1 MDIAS
6 LPVTSLK
13 GVGPK
18 LADKLK
24 RLGLQTVQ
32 DVLFHLPLRYQD
44 RTRLLRI
51 GGLRPGMEAAV
62 EGEIELADVVY
73 RGRRSLI
80 CRVSDGSGHLH
91 LRFFYFNA
99 IQQQNLA
106 RGRRLRL
113 FGEVRFGPVG
123 LEMIHPEYEFIDGA
137 QAPPAEENL
146 TPVYPATTGVHQL
159 SLRKLARQVLEKHLE
174 KIHEWL
180 PPAVLQELQLPTL
193 TEALA
198 LVHRPP
204 PHTPVELL
212 AEGKHPAVLRLSFEE
227 LLAHHL
233 SLRRLRARVQ
243 TEQAPPVAGTGELM
257 QRLLARLPFQL
268 TRAQQRVLGE
278 ILHDLQQSHPMQRLV
293 QGDVGS
299 GKTIVAAC
307 AGLGAIESGLQAA
320 VMAPTELL
328 ADQHLRNFSGWL
340 EPLGLTVVGL
350 SGKLNGRARQ
360 DALEKIGS
368 GRADIIIGTQ
378 ALFQEGVEFADLGLI
393 VVDEQHRFGVHQRLA
408 LREKGRVG
416 ARRPH
421 QLIMTATPIPRTL
434 AQSLYADLDVSVID
448 ELPPGRK
455 PIETVAIPAARRAD
469 VVSRIRD
476 ACTAGRQAYWVC
488 PLIEE
493 SDNFVGNEIGRT
505 SVRPAGARARDGARQ
520 TLELETATDTAQAL
534 REALPDLSIALIHGR
549 MKPLEKE
556 KIMAA
561 FKRGEV
567 HLLVATTVIE
577 VGVDVPNASLM
588 VIENAERLGLSQL
601 HQLRGRV
608 GRGAAESHCVLLYQ
622 PPLSEMARARL
633 AALRE
638 TSDGFEIARRDLEMR
653 GPGEMLGTRQAGM
666 PQFHIADLLRDR
678 ALLARVQ
685 SVAELVLKE
694 YPERVEPI
702 VRRWL
707 GRAEEYGNV

>member
-6 LPVTSLK
+6 LPVTALK

-44 RTRLLRI
+44 RTRLLPI
-51 GGLRPGMEAAV
+51 GSLRPGMEAAV
-62 EGEIELADVVY
+62 EGEIELADVVF

-80 CRVSDGSGHLH
+80 CRVSDGTGHLH

-123 LEMIHPEYEFIDGA
+123 LEMIHPEYEFTDGA
-137 QAPPAEENL
+137 QPTKAEENL

-159 SLRKLARQVLEKHLE
+159 SLRKLARQALEQYLE
-174 KIHEWL
+174 KIEERL

-193 TEALA
+193 TQALA
-198 LVHRPP
+198 LVHQPP

-233 SLRRLRARVQ
+233 SLKRLRARMQ
-243 TEQAPPVAGTGELM
+243 TEQAPPIVGTGELM
-257 QRLLARLPFQL
+257 KQLLTRLPFQL
-268 TRAQQRVLGE
+268 TRAQQRVLDE
-278 ILHDLQQSHPMQRLV
+278 ILHDLRQGHPMQRLV

-307 AGLGAIESGLQAA
+307 ASLGAIESGLQVA

-340 EPLGLTVVGL
+340 EPLGVSVVGL

-360 DALEKIGS
+360 GALEKIGS
-368 GRADIIIGTQ
+368 GRAAIAIGTQ

-408 LREKGRVG
+408 LREKGRRG
-416 ARRPH
+416 ERRPH

-455 PIETVAIPAARRAD
+455 PVETVAIPSARRAD

-476 ACTAGRQAYWVC
+476 ACSAGRQAYWVC

-493 SDNFVGNEIGRT
+493 SE
-505 SVRPAGARARDGARQ
+505 
-520 TLELETATDTAQAL
+520 TLELETATDTAEAL
-534 REALPDLSIALIHGR
+534 REALPELRIALIHGR
-549 MKPLEKE
+549 MKPPEKE
-556 KIMAA
+556 KIMAS
-561 FKRGEV
+561 FKRGDV

-601 HQLRGRV
+601 HQLRGRI
-608 GRGAAESHCVLLYQ
+608 GRGAVESHCVLLYQ

-633 AALRE
+633 AAVRE

-678 ALLARVQ
+678 ALLPRVQ
-685 SVAELVLKE
+685 SVAEQVLQE
-694 YPERVEPI
+694 YPERVDPI

>member
-1 MDIAS
+1 MAMRLNVLASGEGGSES
-6 LPVTSLK
+6 LPVTVLN

-18 LADKLK
+18 LAEKLK
-24 RLGLQTVQ
+24 RLGLYTVQ

-44 RTRLLRI
+44 RTRLLPI
-51 GGLRPGMEAAV
+51 GGLRPGMEAVV
-62 EGEIELADVVY
+62 EGEIELADVVF

-80 CRVSDGSGHLH
+80 CRVSDGTGRLH
-91 LRFFYFNA
+91 LRFFYFSA
-99 IQQQNLA
+99 AQQANLA

-113 FGEVRFGPVG
+113 FGEARFGPAG
-123 LEMIHPEYEFIDGA
+123 LEMIHPEYEFTDGA
-137 QAPPAEENL
+137 APAKPEENL

-159 SLRKLARQVLEKHLE
+159 SLRKLARQALEKYLD
-174 KIHEWL
+174 KIEEWL
-180 PPAVLQELQLPTL
+180 PLPVLQELQLPTL

-198 LVHRPP
+198 LVHQPP

-212 AEGKHPAVLRLSFEE
+212 AEGKHPAVLRLAFEE

-233 SLRRLRARVQ
+233 SLKRLRAHSQ
-243 TEQAPPVAGTGELM
+243 QQSAPRLASAHANDNPLMSQLIAALPFKLTGAQQGVLAEI
-257 QRLLARLPFQL
+257 RADLAR
-268 TRAQQRVLGE
+268 A
-278 ILHDLQQSHPMQRLV
+278 HPMQRLV

-299 GKTIVAAC
+299 GKTIVAAL
-307 AGLGAIESGLQAA
+307 AALVAVENGYQAA
-320 VMAPTELL
+320 IMAPTELL

-340 EPLGLTVVGL
+340 EPLGVVVVGL

-368 GRADIIIGTQ
+368 GRADIAVGTQ
-378 ALFQEGVEFADLGLI
+378 ALFQEGVEFAELGLI

-408 LREKGRVG
+408 LREKGSLG
-416 ARRPH
+416 SRRPH
-421 QLIMTATPIPRTL
+421 QLIMTAKPIPRTL

-455 PIETVAIPAARRAD
+455 PVETVAIPSARRAD
-469 VVSRIRD
+469 VVRRIRD
-476 ACTAGRQAYWVC
+476 ACTVGRQAYWVC

-493 SDNFVGNEIGRT
+493 SE
-505 SVRPAGARARDGARQ
+505 

-534 REALPDLSIALIHGR
+534 QEALPEIRIALIHGR
-549 MKPLEKE
+549 MKPPEKE
-556 KIMAA
+556 KIMTT
-561 FKRGEV
+561 FKRGDIQ
-567 HLLVATTVIE
+567 LLVATTVIE

-601 HQLRGRV
+601 HQLRGRI
-608 GRGAAESHCVLLYQ
+608 GRGDAESHCVLLYQ

-653 GPGEMLGTRQAGM
+653 GPGEILGTRQAGM
-666 PQFHIADLLRDR
+666 PQFHIADLLRDH
-678 ALLARVQ
+678 ALLPRVQ
-685 SVAELVLKE
+685 QVAELLLREHPRSVN
-694 YPERVEPI
+694 PI

-707 GRAEEYGNV
+707 SGAETYGNV

>member
-6 LPVTSLK
+6 LPVTALK

-44 RTRLLRI
+44 RTCLRRI
-51 GGLRPGMEAAV
+51 GSLRPGMEAAV
-62 EGEIELADVVY
+62 EGEIELADVVF

-137 QAPPAEENL
+137 QAPKAEETL
-146 TPVYPATTGVHQL
+146 TPVYPSTTGLHQL
-159 SLRKLARQVLEKHLE
+159 SLRKLARQALEKHLD

-180 PPAVLQELQLPTL
+180 PPEILREMQLPTL

-198 LVHRPP
+198 LVHQPP

-233 SLRRLRARVQ
+233 SLRRLRTRMQ
-243 TEQAPPVAGTGELM
+243 TEQAPPVANEGRLM
-257 QRLLARLPFQL
+257 QQLLARLPFQL
-268 TRAQQRVLGE
+268 TRAQQRVLEE
-278 ILHDLQQSHPMQRLV
+278 ILHDLRQGHPMQRLV

-307 AGLGAIESGLQAA
+307 AALGAVESGLQVA

-328 ADQHLRNFSGWL
+328 ADQHLRNFSAWL
-340 EPLGLTVVGL
+340 EPLGISVAGL

-368 GRADIIIGTQ
+368 GQAAIAVGTQ

-408 LREKGRVG
+408 LREKGSKG

-493 SDNFVGNEIGRT
+493 SE
-505 SVRPAGARARDGARQ
+505 

-549 MKPLEKE
+549 MKPAEKE

-561 FKRGEV
+561 FKRGDT

-608 GRGAAESHCVLLYQ
+608 GRGAQESHCVLLYQ

-685 SVAELVLKE
+685 QVAELMLKE
-694 YPERVEPI
+694 QPECVDPI

>member
-6 LPVTSLK
+6 LPVTTLK

-44 RTRLLRI
+44 RTHVLPM
-51 GGLRPGMEAAV
+51 GSLRPGMEAVV
-62 EGEIELADVVY
+62 EGEIELADVVF

-80 CRVSDGSGHLH
+80 CRASDGTGHLH

-106 RGRRLRL
+106 RGRHLRL
-113 FGEVRFGPVG
+113 FGEARFGPVG
-123 LEMIHPEYEFIDGA
+123 LEMIHPEYEFTDGT
-137 QAPPAEENL
+137 QVSKAEENL

-159 SLRKLARQVLEKHLE
+159 SLRKIARQALEKHLD

-180 PPAVLQELQLPTL
+180 PSTVLQELKLPTL

-198 LVHRPP
+198 LVHQPP
-204 PHTPVELL
+204 PQTPVALL

-233 SLRRLRARVQ
+233 SLKRLRARVQ
-243 TEQAPPVAGTGELM
+243 MEAAPAITGDGELM
-257 QRLLARLPFQL
+257 RQLLARLPFQL
-268 TRAQQRVLGE
+268 TRAQQRVLEE
-278 ILHDLQQSHPMQRLV
+278 ILHDLRQYHPMQRLV

-307 AGLGAIESGLQAA
+307 AGLGAIESGLQVA

-340 EPLGLTVVGL
+340 EPLGVSVIGL

-360 DALEKIGS
+360 SALEKIGS
-368 GRADIIIGTQ
+368 GEAAITVGTQ
-378 ALFQEGVEFADLGLI
+378 ALFQQGVEFADLGLI

-416 ARRPH
+416 LRRPH

-434 AQSLYADLDVSVID
+434 AQSLHADLDVSVID

-455 PIETVAIPAARRAD
+455 PIETVALPSSRRAD

-493 SDNFVGNEIGRT
+493 SE
-505 SVRPAGARARDGARQ
+505 
-520 TLELETATDTAQAL
+520 TLELETATDTVQAL

-556 KIMAA
+556 KIMAT
-561 FKRGEV
+561 FKRGDV

-601 HQLRGRV
+601 HQLRGRI
-608 GRGAAESHCVLLYQ
+608 GRGSAESHCVLLYQ

-653 GPGEMLGTRQAGM
+653 GPGELLGTRQAGM

-678 ALLARVQ
+678 ALLMRVQ
-685 SVAELVLKE
+685 SVAEQILKE

-707 GRAEEYGNV
+707 GSAEECGRV

>member
-1 MDIAS
+1 MDIAT
-6 LPVTSLK
+6 LPVTALK

-24 RLGLQTVQ
+24 RLNLHTVQ

-44 RTRLLRI
+44 RTRLMRI
-51 GGLRPGMEAAV
+51 GSLRPGREAVV
-62 EGEIELADVVY
+62 EGEIELADVVF

-80 CRVSDGSGHLH
+80 CRVSDGTGHLH

-113 FGEVRFGPVG
+113 FGQVRFGPVG
-123 LEMIHPEYEFIDGA
+123 LEMIHPEYEFTDGA
-137 QAPPAEENL
+137 QPAPAEENL
-146 TPVYPATTGVHQL
+146 TPVYPSTTGVHQL
-159 SLRKLARQVLEKHLE
+159 SLRKIARQALEKHLD

-180 PPAVLQELQLPTL
+180 PPVVLQELKLPTL

-198 LVHRPP
+198 LVHQPP

-212 AEGKHPAVLRLSFEE
+212 AEGKHPAVRRLAFEE

-233 SLRRLRARVQ
+233 SLKRLRAQMQ
-243 TEQAPPVAGTGELM
+243 TEKAPVITGVGELIK
-257 QRLLARLPFQL
+257 QLLAGLPFRL
-268 TRAQQRVLGE
+268 TPAQARVLDE
-278 ILHDLQQSHPMQRLV
+278 ILHDLRQQHPMQRLV

-299 GKTIVAAC
+299 GKTIVAAL
-307 AGLGAIESGLQAA
+307 ASLGAIESGLQVA

-328 ADQHLRNFSGWL
+328 ADQHLKNFSGWL
-340 EPLGLTVVGL
+340 EPLGISVVGL

-360 DALEKIGS
+360 NVLEKIVA
-368 GRADIIIGTQ
+368 GRAAIAVGTQ

-408 LREKGRVG
+408 LREKGRRG
-416 ARRPH
+416 ERRPH

-448 ELPPGRK
+448 ELPPGRQ
-455 PIETVAIPAARRAD
+455 PVETVAIPSARRAD
-469 VVSRIRD
+469 VVSRIRE
-476 ACTAGRQAYWVC
+476 ACTAGRQVYWVC

-493 SDNFVGNEIGRT
+493 SE
-505 SVRPAGARARDGARQ
+505 
-520 TLELETATDTAQAL
+520 TLELETATDTAEAL
-534 REALPDLSIALIHGR
+534 REALPDLRLALIHGR
-549 MKPLEKE
+549 LKPLEKE

-561 FKRGEV
+561 FKRGDV
-567 HLLVATTVIE
+567 QLLVATTVIE

-601 HQLRGRV
+601 HQLRGRI
-608 GRGAAESHCVLLYQ
+608 GRGSAESHCVLLYQ

-633 AALRE
+633 AAMRE

-678 ALLARVQ
+678 ALLERVQ
-685 SVAELVLKE
+685 SVAEQVLKE

-702 VRRWL
+702 VRRWR
-707 GRAEEYGNV
+707 GSAEEYGRV

>member
-159 SLRKLARQVLEKHLE
+159 SLRKLARQALEKHLE

-198 LVHRPP
+198 LVHQPP

-243 TEQAPPVAGTGELM
+243 TEQAPPVTGTGELM
-257 QRLLARLPFQL
+257 QGLLARLPFQL

-307 AGLGAIESGLQAA
+307 AGLGVIESGLQVA

-340 EPLGLTVVGL
+340 EPLGLSVVGL

-368 GRADIIIGTQ
+368 GRADIIVGTQ

-416 ARRPH
+416 LRRPH

-455 PIETVAIPAARRAD
+455 PIETVALPSARRAD
-469 VVSRIRD
+469 VVNRIRD

-493 SDNFVGNEIGRT
+493 SE
-505 SVRPAGARARDGARQ
+505 

-608 GRGAAESHCVLLYQ
+608 GRGAQESHCVLLYQ

-685 SVAELVLKE
+685 SVAEQVLSE
-694 YPERVEPI
+694 YPERVDPI

-707 GRAEEYGNV
+707 GRAEDYGRV

>member
-6 LPVTSLK
+6 LPVTALK

-24 RLGLQTVQ
+24 RLGLHTVQ

-44 RTRLLRI
+44 RTRLLPI
-51 GGLRPGMEAAV
+51 GSLRPGLEAVV
-62 EGEIELADVVY
+62 EGEIELADVVF

-80 CRVSDGSGHLH
+80 CRVSDGTGHLH

-113 FGEVRFGPVG
+113 FGEVRFGPAG
-123 LEMIHPEYEFIDGA
+123 LEMIHPEYEFTDGA
-137 QAPPAEENL
+137 QPARAEENL

-159 SLRKLARQVLEKHLE
+159 SLRKIARQALEQHLE

-180 PPAVLQELQLPTL
+180 PPVVMQELQLPTL

-198 LVHRPP
+198 LVHQPP

-233 SLRRLRARVQ
+233 SLKRLRARVQ
-243 TEQAPPVAGTGELM
+243 TESAPSVTGDGKLM
-257 QRLLARLPFQL
+257 RQLLARLPFQL
-268 TRAQQRVLGE
+268 TRAQQRVLEE
-278 ILHDLQQSHPMQRLV
+278 ILHDLHQSHPMQRLV

-307 AGLGAIESGLQAA
+307 ASLGAIESGLQVA

-340 EPLGLTVVGL
+340 EPLGVSVVGL
-350 SGKLNGRARQ
+350 SGKLNGRVRQ
-360 DALEKIGS
+360 GVLEQIGS
-368 GRADIIIGTQ
+368 GRAGIAVGTQ

-416 ARRPH
+416 RRRPH

-455 PIETVAIPAARRAD
+455 PVETVAIPAARRAD

-493 SDNFVGNEIGRT
+493 SE
-505 SVRPAGARARDGARQ
+505 
-520 TLELETATDTAQAL
+520 TLELETATDTARVL
-534 REALPDLSIALIHGR
+534 GEALPELRIALIHGR

-561 FKRGEV
+561 FKRGDV
-567 HLLVATTVIE
+567 QLLVATTVIE
-577 VGVDVPNASLM
+577 VGVDVPNATLM

-601 HQLRGRV
+601 HQLRGRI
-608 GRGAAESHCVLLYQ
+608 GRGSAESHCVLLYQ

-633 AALRE
+633 AAMRE

-653 GPGEMLGTRQAGM
+653 GPGELLGTRQAGM
-666 PQFHIADLLRDR
+666 PQFHIADLLRDH
-678 ALLARVQ
+678 ALLPRVQ
-685 SVAELVLKE
+685 QVAELLLKE
-694 YPERVEPI
+694 YPQCVDPV

-707 GRAEEYGNV
+707 SGAETYGNV

>member
-6 LPVTSLK
+6 LPVTQLK

-18 LADKLK
+18 LAEKLK
-24 RLGLQTVQ
+24 RLGLYTVQ

-44 RTRLLRI
+44 RTRVLPI
-51 GGLRPGMEAAV
+51 GGLRPGLETVV
-62 EGEIELADVVY
+62 EGEIELADVVF

-80 CRVSDGSGHLH
+80 CRVSDGTGHLH
-91 LRFFYFNA
+91 LRFFYFSA
-99 IQQQNLA
+99 AQQANLS

-113 FGEVRFGPVG
+113 FGEVRFGPAG
-123 LEMIHPEYEFIDGA
+123 LEMIHPEYEFIDGS
-137 QAPPAEENL
+137 QAAKPEENL

-159 SLRKLARQVLEKHLE
+159 SLRKLARQALEKYLD
-174 KIHEWL
+174 KIEELL
-180 PPAVLQELQLPTL
+180 PTVVLQELQLPTL

-198 LVHRPP
+198 LVHQPP

-212 AEGKHPAVLRLSFEE
+212 AERKHPAVMRLAFEE

-233 SLRRLRARVQ
+233 SLKRLRKRVQ
-243 TEQAPPVAGTGELM
+243 TESAPAVSGEGELM
-257 QRLLARLPFQL
+257 RQLLARLPFQL
-268 TRAQQRVLGE
+268 TRAQQRVLDE
-278 ILHDLQQSHPMQRLV
+278 ILADLRMSHPMQRLV

-299 GKTIVAAC
+299 GKTVVAAC
-307 AGLGAIESGLQAA
+307 ASLAVVEGGLQVA

-328 ADQHLRNFSGWL
+328 ADQHLRNFSAWL
-340 EPLGLTVVGL
+340 EPLGVTVAGL

-360 DALEKIGS
+360 EALENIGS
-368 GRADIIIGTQ
+368 GRADIAVGTQ
-378 ALFQEGVEFADLGLI
+378 ALFQEDVEFADLGLI

-408 LREKGRVG
+408 LRKKGRVG
-416 ARRPH
+416 ARHPH

-455 PIETVAIPAARRAD
+455 PVETVAIPAARRAD
-469 VVSRIRD
+469 VVSRIHD

-493 SDNFVGNEIGRT
+493 SE
-505 SVRPAGARARDGARQ
+505 

-534 REALPDLSIALIHGR
+534 HEALPELKVALIHGR

-561 FKRGEV
+561 FKRGDIN
-567 HLLVATTVIE
+567 LLVATTVIE

-588 VIENAERLGLSQL
+588 IIENAERLGLSQL
-601 HQLRGRV
+601 HQLRGRI
-608 GRGAAESHCVLLYQ
+608 GRGQAESHCVLLYQ
-622 PPLSEMARARL
+622 APLSEMARARL

-638 TSDGFEIARRDLEMR
+638 TGDGFEIARRDLEMR
-653 GPGEMLGTRQAGM
+653 GPGEVLGTRQAGM
-666 PQFHIADLLRDR
+666 PQFHIADLLRDH
-678 ALLARVQ
+678 ALLPRVQ
-685 SVAELVLKE
+685 QLADQILKE
-694 YPERVEPI
+694 HPENVDPI

-707 GRAEEYGNV
+707 SGAETYGSV

>member
-1 MDIAS
+1 MDISTPTRLSPAAKIEVDVAT
-6 LPVTSLK
+6 LPVTALK

-18 LADKLK
+18 LAEKLK
-24 RLGLQTVQ
+24 RLGLFTVQ

-44 RTRLLRI
+44 RTRLRRI
-51 GGLRPGMEAAV
+51 GSLRPGMEAVV
-62 EGEIELADVVY
+62 EAEIDLAEVVY

-99 IQQQNLA
+99 AQQTNLT

-113 FGEVRFGPVG
+113 FGEVRFGSGG
-123 LEMIHPEYEFIDGA
+123 LEMVHPEYEFIDGV
-137 QAPPAEENL
+137 QPAPVEENL
-146 TPVYPATTGVHQL
+146 TPVYPTTTGVHQL
-159 SLRKLARQVLEKHLE
+159 SLRKLARQALENHLD
-174 KIHEWL
+174 KIQEWL
-180 PPAVLQELQLPTL
+180 PTALLQEMQLPTL
-193 TEALA
+193 TQALRV
-198 LVHRPP
+198 VHQPP
-204 PHTPVELL
+204 PRTQVELF
-212 AEGKHPAVLRLSFEE
+212 EQGQHPAVQRLAFEE

-233 SLRRLRARVQ
+233 SLQRLRMQLQ
-243 TEQAPPVAGTGELM
+243 TETATAVSEETKLM
-257 QRLLARLPFQL
+257 QQLLARLPFQL
-268 TRAQQRVLGE
+268 TRAQQRVLDD
-278 ILHDLQQSHPMQRLV
+278 ILHDLRQQHPMQRLV

-307 AGLGAIESGLQAA
+307 ASLNAVESGLQVA

-328 ADQHLRNFSGWL
+328 AEQHLRNFSAWL
-340 EPLGLTVVGL
+340 QPLGIEVTGL
-350 SGKLNGRARQ
+350 SGKLNTRARSQ
-360 DALEKIGS
+360 ALEKIAS
-368 GRADIIIGTQ
+368 GQAAIVIGTQ
-378 ALFQEGVEFADLGLI
+378 ALFQEGVEFTNLGLI

-455 PIETVAIPAARRAD
+455 PVETAALPSARRAD
-469 VVSRIRD
+469 IVGRIHE
-476 ACTAGRQAYWVC
+476 ACRAGRQVYWVC

-493 SDNFVGNEIGRT
+493 SEV
-505 SVRPAGARARDGARQ
+505 
-520 TLELETATDTAQAL
+520 LELETATDTAEAL
-534 REALPDLSIALIHGR
+534 RAALPELSIALMHGR
-549 MKPLEKE
+549 MKSPEKE

-561 FKRGEV
+561 FKRGEIN
-567 HLLVATTVIE
+567 LLVATTVIE

-608 GRGAAESHCVLLYQ
+608 GRGPTESHCVLLYQ
-622 PPLSEMARARL
+622 APLSEMARARL
-633 AALRE
+633 AAVRE

-653 GPGEMLGTRQAGM
+653 GPGEMLGTRQAGL
-666 PQFHIADLLRDR
+666 PTFHIADFLRDHSWLPR
-678 ALLARVQ
+678 VQELAALLF
-685 SVAELVLKE
+685 KE
-694 YPERVEPI
+694 YPERVDPI

-707 GRAEEYGNV
+707 GRVEEYRNV

>member
-6 LPVTSLK
+6 LPVTALK

-24 RLGLQTVQ
+24 RLGLYTVQ

-44 RTRLLRI
+44 RTHVLRM
-51 GGLRPGMEAAV
+51 GGLRPGMEAVV
-62 EGEIELADVVY
+62 EGEIELADVVF

-80 CRVSDGSGHLH
+80 CRVSDGTGHLH

-113 FGEVRFGPVG
+113 FGEVRFGPGG
-123 LEMIHPEYEFIDGA
+123 LEMIHPEYEFTDGA
-137 QAPPAEENL
+137 QPVKVEENL
-146 TPVYPATTGVHQL
+146 TPVYPATTGLHQL
-159 SLRKLARQVLEKHLE
+159 SLRKIARQALEQHLE

-180 PPAVLQELQLPTL
+180 PPAVLQELKLPTL

-198 LVHRPP
+198 LVHQPP
-204 PHTPVELL
+204 SHTPVELL

-233 SLRRLRARVQ
+233 SLKRLRARVQ
-243 TEQAPPVAGTGELM
+243 KEAAPPIAGDGELM
-257 QRLLARLPFQL
+257 RQLLARLPFQL
-268 TRAQQRVLGE
+268 TRAQQRVLEE
-278 ILHDLQQSHPMQRLV
+278 ILQDLRQQHPMQRLV

-307 AGLGAIESGLQAA
+307 ASLGALESGLQVA

-328 ADQHLRNFSGWL
+328 ADQHLKNFSGWL
-340 EPLGLTVVGL
+340 EPLGVSVVGL

-360 DALEKIGS
+360 DVLEKIGS
-368 GRADIIIGTQ
+368 GRAAIAVGTQ

-416 ARRPH
+416 LRRPH

-455 PIETVAIPAARRAD
+455 PIETVALPAARRAD
-469 VVSRIRD
+469 VVNRVRD
-476 ACTAGRQAYWVC
+476 ACSASRQVYWVC

-493 SDNFVGNEIGRT
+493 SE
-505 SVRPAGARARDGARQ
+505 
-520 TLELETATDTAQAL
+520 TLELETATDTARAL

-567 HLLVATTVIE
+567 QLLVATTVIE
-577 VGVDVPNASLM
+577 VGVDVPNATLM

-601 HQLRGRV
+601 HQLRGRI
-608 GRGAAESHCVLLYQ
+608 GRGTVESHCVLLYQ

-633 AALRE
+633 AAMRE

-653 GPGEMLGTRQAGM
+653 GPGELLGTRQAGM

-678 ALLARVQ
+678 ALLERVQ
-685 SVAELVLKE
+685 SVAEQVLKE
-694 YPERVEPI
+694 YPECVEPI

-707 GRAEEYGNV
+707 SGAETYGNV

>member
-6 LPVTSLK
+6 LPVTTLK

-44 RTRLLRI
+44 RTHLLRI
-51 GGLRPGMEAAV
+51 GSLRPGMEAAV
-62 EGEIELADVVY
+62 EGEIELSDVVY

-99 IQQQNLA
+99 VQQQNLA

-137 QAPPAEENL
+137 QAAKAEENL

-159 SLRKLARQVLEKHLE
+159 SLRKLARQALEKHLE

-198 LVHRPP
+198 LVHQPP

-243 TEQAPPVAGTGELM
+243 TEQAPAVTGAGELM

-268 TRAQQRVLGE
+268 THAQQRVLGE

-307 AGLGAIESGLQAA
+307 ASLGAIESGLQVA

-350 SGKLNGRARQ
+350 SGKLNGRTRQ

-368 GRADIIIGTQ
+368 GRADIAVGTQ

-455 PIETVAIPAARRAD
+455 PIETVAIPASRRAD

-476 ACTAGRQAYWVC
+476 ACSAGRQAYWVC

-493 SDNFVGNEIGRT
+493 SE
-505 SVRPAGARARDGARQ
+505 

-534 REALPDLSIALIHGR
+534 GEALPELRIALIHGR

-556 KIMAA
+556 KIMAT

-608 GRGAAESHCVLLYQ
+608 GRGSAESHCVLLYQ

-685 SVAELVLKE
+685 QVAELLLKE
-694 YPERVEPI
+694 HPQCVDPI
-702 VRRWL
+702 VRRWIS
-707 GRAEEYGNV
+707 GAETYGNV

>member
-6 LPVTSLK
+6 LPVTTLK

-62 EGEIELADVVY
+62 EGEIELADVVF

-99 IQQQNLA
+99 AQQANLA

-137 QAPPAEENL
+137 QAPPAELNL
-146 TPVYPATTGVHQL
+146 TPVYPTTTGVHQL
-159 SLRKLARQVLEKHLE
+159 SLRKLARQALEKHLD

-180 PPAVLQELQLPTL
+180 PPTVLQELQLPTL

-198 LVHRPP
+198 LVHQPP

-243 TEQAPPVAGTGELM
+243 TEQAPPVTGTGELT
-257 QRLLARLPFQL
+257 QRLQARLPFRL
-268 TRAQQRVLGE
+268 TGAQQRVLGE
-278 ILHDLQQSHPMQRLV
+278 IMRDLQQSHPMQRLV

-307 AGLGAIESGLQAA
+307 AGLGVIESGLQVA

-340 EPLGLTVVGL
+340 EPLGLSVVGL

-360 DALEKIGS
+360 DVLEKIGS
-368 GRADIIIGTQ
+368 GRADIIVGTQ

-455 PIETVAIPAARRAD
+455 PVETVAIPSSRRAD

-476 ACTAGRQAYWVC
+476 ACAAGRQAYWVC

-493 SDNFVGNEIGRT
+493 SE
-505 SVRPAGARARDGARQ
+505 

-549 MKPLEKE
+549 MKPAEKE
-556 KIMAA
+556 KIMGA

-567 HLLVATTVIE
+567 GLLVATTVIE

-608 GRGAAESHCVLLYQ
+608 GRGATESHCVLLYQ

-638 TSDGFEIARRDLEMR
+638 TNDGFEIARRDLEMR

-666 PQFHIADLLRDR
+666 PQFHIASLMRDHTLLP
-678 ALLARVQ
+678 RVQ
-685 SVAELVLKE
+685 GVAEQILQE

-702 VRRWL
+702 VQRWL
-707 GRAEEYGNV
+707 GRGEEYGKV

>member
-6 LPVTSLK
+6 LPVTTLK

-51 GGLRPGMEAAV
+51 GSLRPGMEAAV
-62 EGEIELADVVY
+62 EGEIELADVVF

-146 TPVYPATTGVHQL
+146 TPVYPTTTGVHQL
-159 SLRKLARQVLEKHLE
+159 SLRKLARQALEKHLE

-198 LVHRPP
+198 LVHQPP

-307 AGLGAIESGLQAA
+307 AGLGVIESGLQVA

-350 SGKLNGRARQ
+350 SGKLNSRARQ

-416 ARRPH
+416 LRRPH

-455 PIETVAIPAARRAD
+455 PIETVALPSARRAD

-493 SDNFVGNEIGRT
+493 SE
-505 SVRPAGARARDGARQ
+505 

-549 MKPLEKE
+549 MKPPEKE

-638 TSDGFEIARRDLEMR
+638 TGDGFEIARRDLEMR

-685 SVAELVLKE
+685 SVAEQILKE

-707 GRAEEYGNV
+707 GRAEEYGSV

>member
-44 RTRLLRI
+44 RTRLLRM
-51 GGLRPGMEAAV
+51 GSLRPGMEAAV

-159 SLRKLARQVLEKHLE
+159 SLRKLARQAMEQHLE

-193 TEALA
+193 TEALT
-198 LVHRPP
+198 LVHQPP

-243 TEQAPPVAGTGELM
+243 TEQAPPVAGKGELM

-307 AGLGAIESGLQAA
+307 AGLGVVESGLQVA

-350 SGKLNGRARQ
+350 SGKLNSRARQ
-360 DALEKIGS
+360 DVLEKIGS
-368 GRADIIIGTQ
+368 GRADIIVGTQ
-378 ALFQEGVEFADLGLI
+378 ALFQEGMEFADLGLI

-416 ARRPH
+416 LRRPH

-455 PIETVAIPAARRAD
+455 PIETVALPSARRAD

-488 PLIEE
+488 PLIDE
-493 SDNFVGNEIGRT
+493 SE
-505 SVRPAGARARDGARQ
+505 

-549 MKPLEKE
+549 MKPPEKE

-638 TSDGFEIARRDLEMR
+638 TGDGFEIARRDLEMR

-685 SVAELVLKE
+685 SVAEQVLSE
-694 YPERVEPI
+694 YPERVDPI

-707 GRAEEYGNV
+707 GRAEDYGRV

>member
-6 LPVTSLK
+6 LPVTRLK

-18 LADKLK
+18 LAEKLK
-24 RLGLQTVQ
+24 RLGLHTVQ

-44 RTRLLRI
+44 RTRVLPM
-51 GGLRPGMEAAV
+51 GGLRPGMEAVV
-62 EGEIELADVVY
+62 EGEIELADVVF

-80 CRVSDGSGHLH
+80 CRVSDGTGHLH
-91 LRFFYFNA
+91 LRFFYFSA
-99 IQQQNLA
+99 AQQANLT

-113 FGEVRFGPVG
+113 FGEVRFGPAG
-123 LEMIHPEYEFIDGA
+123 LEMVHPEYEFIDGVYA
-137 QAPPAEENL
+137 AKAEKNL

-159 SLRKLARQVLEKHLE
+159 SLRKLARQALEKYLE
-174 KIHEWL
+174 KIEERL
-180 PPAVLQELQLPTL
+180 PPAVLQELRLPTL
-193 TEALA
+193 IEALA
-198 LVHRPP
+198 LVHQPP

-212 AEGKHPAVLRLSFEE
+212 AEGKHPAVMRLSFEE

-233 SLRRLRARVQ
+233 SLKRLRARVQ
-243 TEQAPPVAGTGELM
+243 TESAPAMSGAGKLIP
-257 QRLLARLPFQL
+257 QLLARLPFQL
-268 TRAQQRVLGE
+268 TRAQQRVLDE
-278 ILHDLQQSHPMQRLV
+278 ILTDLRKAHPMQRLV

-307 AGLGAIESGLQAA
+307 ASLAAIESGLQVA

-340 EPLGLTVVGL
+340 EPLGVSVVGL

-360 DALEKIGS
+360 GALEKIGS
-368 GRADIIIGTQ
+368 GKAAIAVGTQ
-378 ALFQEGVEFADLGLI
+378 ALFQEDVEFADLGLI
-393 VVDEQHRFGVHQRLA
+393 IVDEQHRFGVHQRLA
-408 LREKGRVG
+408 LREKGRRG
-416 ARRPH
+416 DRRPH

-455 PIETVAIPAARRAD
+455 PVETVAIPAARRAD
-469 VVSRIRD
+469 VVSRIHD

-493 SDNFVGNEIGRT
+493 SE
-505 SVRPAGARARDGARQ
+505 

-534 REALPDLSIALIHGR
+534 HEALPELKVALIHGR
-549 MKPLEKE
+549 MKPPEKE

-561 FKRGEV
+561 FKRGDIN
-567 HLLVATTVIE
+567 LLVATTVIE

-601 HQLRGRV
+601 HQLRGRI
-608 GRGAAESHCVLLYQ
+608 GRGQAESHCVLLYQ
-622 PPLSEMARARL
+622 APLSEMARARL

-653 GPGEMLGTRQAGM
+653 GPGEVLGTRQAGM

-678 ALLARVQ
+678 ALLPRVQ
-685 SVAELVLKE
+685 QLADLLLKE
-694 YPERVEPI
+694 YPGSVDPI

-707 GRAEEYGNV
+707 SGAEAYGNV

>member
-6 LPVTSLK
+6 LPVTNLK

-18 LADKLK
+18 LAEKLR
-24 RLGLQTVQ
+24 RLGLLTVQ

-44 RTRLLRI
+44 RTRVLPI
-51 GGLRPGMEAAV
+51 GSLRPGMESVV
-62 EGEIELADVVY
+62 EGEIELADVVF

-80 CRVSDGSGHLH
+80 CRVSDGTGHLH
-91 LRFFYFNA
+91 LRFFYFSA
-99 IQQQNLA
+99 AQQANLT

-113 FGEVRFGPVG
+113 FGEVRFGPSG
-123 LEMIHPEYEFIDGA
+123 FEMIHPEYEFIDGA
-137 QAPPAEENL
+137 QAARAEENL
-146 TPVYPATTGVHQL
+146 TPVYPATAGVHQL
-159 SLRKLARQVLEKHLE
+159 SLRKLARQALEKYLDRIE
-174 KIHEWL
+174 ELL

-193 TEALA
+193 QEALA
-198 LVHRPP
+198 LVHQPP

-212 AEGKHPAVLRLSFEE
+212 AQGVHPAVRRLAFEE

-233 SLRRLRARVQ
+233 SLMRLRTRVQ
-243 TEQAPPVAGTGELM
+243 TESAPAITGPGELI
-257 QRLLARLPFQL
+257 QQLLARLPFQL
-268 TRAQQRVLGE
+268 TGAQQRVLDE
-278 ILHDLQQSHPMQRLV
+278 ILRDLRQPHPMQRLV

-307 AGLGAIESGLQAA
+307 AALGAIESGLQVA

-328 ADQHLRNFSGWL
+328 ADQHQRNFSAWL
-340 EPLGLTVVGL
+340 EPLGIGVVGI

-360 DALEKIGS
+360 GALEKIGS
-368 GRADIIIGTQ
+368 GKAAIAVGTQ
-378 ALFQEGVEFADLGLI
+378 ALFQEGVAFADLGLI

-408 LREKGRVG
+408 LREKGSQG
-416 ARRPH
+416 SRRPH

-455 PIETVAIPAARRAD
+455 PVETVAIPSARRAD
-469 VVSRIRD
+469 VVNRIHD
-476 ACTAGRQAYWVC
+476 ACAAGRQAYWVC

-493 SDNFVGNEIGRT
+493 SE
-505 SVRPAGARARDGARQ
+505 
-520 TLELETATDTAQAL
+520 TLELETATDTAQVL
-534 REALPDLSIALIHGR
+534 REALPELRIALIHGR
-549 MKPLEKE
+549 MKPPEKE

-567 HLLVATTVIE
+567 NLLVATTVIE

-601 HQLRGRV
+601 HQLRGRI
-608 GRGAAESHCVLLYQ
+608 GRGSAESHCVLLYQ

-678 ALLARVQ
+678 ALLPQVQ
-685 SVAELVLKE
+685 KVAELLLE
-694 YPERVEPI
+694 EHGGRVEPI

-707 GRAEEYGNV
+707 GSAETYGNV